1 MSAVIC
7 ERFTLY
13 NGIYTCDHGTWS
25 SRDAYEKHQ
34 RSTFTDHPPGYGT
47 CDVCG
52 KDALYCIDGLN
63 VCHRHA
69 AAAEG
74 GDQP

>member
-1 MSAVIC
+1 MIC

-13 NGIYTCDHGTWS
+13 NGVYTCDHGTWS
-25 SRDAYEKHQ
+25 SRDTYEEHL
-34 RSTFTDHPPGYGT
+34 RASFACHAPGHGT

-63 VCHRHA
+63 VCHQHT

-74 GDQP
+74 GERRG